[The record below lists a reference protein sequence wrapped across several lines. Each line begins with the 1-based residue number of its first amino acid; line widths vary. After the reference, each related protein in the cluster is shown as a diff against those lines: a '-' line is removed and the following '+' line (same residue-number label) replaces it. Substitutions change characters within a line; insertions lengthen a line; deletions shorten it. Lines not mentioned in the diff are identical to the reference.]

1 MLPNTVICDAKPILP
16 LDLLKLIGMKKQISA
31 FFLILLTMIYSQPS
45 FAWGKRGH
53 EMVGQI
59 AYNLLDEPTRE
70 LVKKYLGN
78 LSFAEAANWMD
89 DERSNS
95 YYNYMRTWHYIDFD
109 KGMSYTPT
117 TERNILTVLHS
128 AIVDLRLWKTGKRKD
143 VKRDLLLI
151 FHLVG
156 DLHQPLHTGY
166 ATDRGGNDIQI
177 NSNAVSGNLHSVWD
191 TQIIDYMNITL
202 DTCMNLYATLDPA
215 EVKKIAKLE
224 EMSWMYQ
231 SRTFLDTVYSFKNG
245 YLDQQYLAMS
255 AQIIKMQLVKAGIR
269 LASVIKECLK
279 QDPPPEAFRQYEL
292 MMRVL
297 LS

>member
-1 MLPNTVICDAKPILP
+1 
-16 LDLLKLIGMKKQISA
+16 MKKQISA

-202 DTCMNLYATLDPA
+202 DSCMSLYATLDPA

-245 YLDQQYLAMS
+245 YLDQPYLAMS
-255 AQIIKMQLVKAGIR
+255 AKIIKMQLVKAGIR
-269 LASVIKECLK
+269 LASVIRECLK